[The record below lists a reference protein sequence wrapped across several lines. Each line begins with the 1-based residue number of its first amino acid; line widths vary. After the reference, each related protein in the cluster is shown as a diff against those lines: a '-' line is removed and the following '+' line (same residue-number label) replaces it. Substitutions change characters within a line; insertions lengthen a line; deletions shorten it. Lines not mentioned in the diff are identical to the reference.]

1 MKINQ
6 LFLSIA
12 IVIIMF
18 GTISATSALGLWQTT
33 STKIPATYLS
43 GDVSGQYNPADIRGS
58 YTFGE
63 ISDLFEI
70 PLMDLG
76 NAFAIENESSY
87 SAFQCKELES
97 IYVPENADSKLVG
110 TDSVGIFVALY
121 KGLPIELNDSV
132 YLPNTAEAVLLKA
145 GKLTKDQQAF
155 LASHLVDSKKVV
167 ANNPQVSSLSES
179 SSESSGFI
187 KGKTTFKEVLAI
199 GIKKEAIEAV
209 IKASIPDTSVVIKDF
224 CLENSLEFTLVK
236 TEIQS
241 LIDKK

>member
-1 MKINQ
+1 MKVNQ
-6 LFLSIA
+6 FFLGIV

-18 GTISATSALGLWQTT
+18 GSISVTSALGLWQTT

-43 GDVSGQYNPADIRGS
+43 GEASGQYNPADIRGS

-70 PLMDLG
+70 PLKDLG
-76 NAFAIENESSY
+76 NAFAIESESSY
-87 SAFQCKELES
+87 STFQCKELES
-97 IYVPENADSKLVG
+97 IYVPENTDSKLVG

-121 KGLPIELNDSV
+121 KGLPIDLNDSV
-132 YLPNTAEAVLLKA
+132 YLPNTAEAVLIKT
-145 GKLTKDQQAF
+145 GKLTKDQQTF
-155 LASHLVDSKKVV
+155 LASHLIDSKKVI
-167 ANNPQVSSLSES
+167 ANNPQISSLSES
-179 SSESSGFI
+179 SSFI

-199 GIKKEAIEAV
+199 GVKKEAIEAV

-236 TEIQS
+236 TEIQG